1 MLFIEKTKPPRSLL
15 KFVALQKSASLH
27 PSYKDLRS
35 PFIEDLDRLLFEQQK
50 GLCCYCMQA
59 LPLDSRKRTREHFL
73 PESKFK
79 QEEVNYYNLYL
90 ACTDRDGTNLGHCDK
105 TKGDILI
112 SKYIGHPNC
121 GDFFKYN
128 DKGEILPRKLSYEE
142 WEKFKTSSKVDIF
155 ETSPE
160 TAEILATISILKLNS
175 SGLKLKR
182 ELFVKSFKAVLN
194 ITSTKQSCEN
204 LIVKYKNSSHSNPK
218 PFAGVAIY
226 FLKER
231 LKQLA

>member
-1 MLFIEKTKPPRSLL
+1 MSNK
-15 KFVALQKSASLH
+15 
-27 PSYKDLRS
+27 
-35 PFIEDLDRLLFEQQK
+35 LLFEQQK

-59 LPLDSRKRTREHFL
+59 LPTDSRKRTREHFL

-90 ACTDRDGTNLGHCDK
+90 ACTAKDGTNSGHCDK

-128 DKGEILPRKLSYEE
+128 DKGEILPQKLSYEE
-142 WEKFKTSSKVDIF
+142 WEKFKTSSRVDIF

-160 TAEILATISILKLNS
+160 TAELLATISILKLNS
-175 SGLKLKR
+175 KNLKEKR
-182 ELFVKSFKAVLN
+182 EQFIKNLSGILAT
-194 ITSTKQSCEN
+194 IATKQDCQV
-204 LIVKYKNSSHSNPK
+204 LIDKYQNSNYTNPK
-218 PFAGVAIY
+218 PFLGVALY
-226 FLKER
+226 FLKQR
-231 LKQLA
+231 LRQLT